1 MLRSGF
7 FLSVSGPAAL
17 LTLLVQPMVQ
27 QAADGLAPT
36 AAIAAPVT
44 AGIAPAPIVSPA
56 LRIPTISPVHVASV
70 QRSAPTAAPVPA
82 KAGTATEMQPSVKPR
97 RLMRDGCE
105 GAISSLAGPEARR
118 MVPGRCIA

>member
-7 FLSVSGPAAL
+7 ILSVSGPAAL
-17 LTLLVQPMVQ
+17 LALFVQPMVQ
-27 QAADGLAPT
+27 QAADGWAAP
-36 AAIAAPVT
+36 AAIVAPVVGQAPDLRAPARALVQLAAVPQTRPAAAPVQPQ
-44 AGIAPAPIVSPA
+44 AGS
-56 LRIPTISPVHVASV
+56 AS
-70 QRSAPTAAPVPA
+70 
-82 KAGTATEMQPSVKPR
+82 EMQPPVKPR

>member
-17 LTLLVQPMVQ
+17 LTLLIQPMVQ
-27 QAADGLAPT
+27 QAADSLSSPP
-36 AAIAAPVT
+36 AIT
-44 AGIAPAPIVSPA
+44 APAKAVIDPSPVVTPQI
-56 LRIPTISPVHVASV
+56 LVPTISPVHVASV
-70 QRSAPTAAPVPA
+70 PRSGPAAAPVAPQ
-82 KAGTATEMQPSVKPR
+82 AGSASEIQPSVKPR
-97 RLMRDGCE
+97 RMMRDGCE